1 MAKSRTVLNSPA
13 SMRRRQP
20 SGVLPIKFQGPRT
33 EDRGP
38 RPSNLGP
45 EAIGSGTEDRA
56 PRSVVL
62 GTRPSIGIP
71 IYVIL

>member
-33 EDRGP
+33 EDHGPRTLGLRPSDQGPRIVRLGPWFLERGP
-38 RPSNLGP
+38 RLGYP
-45 EAIGSGTEDRA
+45 FM
-56 PRSVVL
+56 
-62 GTRPSIGIP
+62 
-71 IYVIL
+71 